1 MPDTSER
8 LSLPYLMPAQA
19 QKHVTHNEALQRL
32 DLLVQL
38 AVEGF
43 EANTPPA
50 LPQAGEVHALGD
62 APTEVWAGHPGE
74 LAAWVG
80 ETWQFTAPQDG
91 WVALDKSTGILHRW
105 GAGAWTEVSPPIW
118 RTSPGWG
125 LIRIMTVAIACR
137 SPPRRACLPT
147 KGRGIS

>member
-43 EANTPPA
+43 DANTPPA
-50 LPQAGEVHALGD
+50 LPQAGEVHALGT
-62 APTEVWAGHPGE
+62 APTAAWAGHVGE
-74 LAAWVG
+74 LAVWIG
-80 ETWQFTAPQDG
+80 ETWQFSAPQD
-91 WVALDKSTGILHRW
+91 LS
-105 GAGAWTEVSPPIW
+105 
-118 RTSPGWG
+118 
-125 LIRIMTVAIACR
+125 LIHI
-137 SPPRRACLPT
+137 
-147 KGRGIS
+147 